1 MWNAVKWTMASLIV
15 ALAIT
20 LAGVVGY
27 AVNDGSDSA
36 AGPDGGGGSS
46 QVSEDYAILDEIT
59 EILKED
65 FVNPEAIDEAL
76 LQYGSV
82 QGLIEALGDPHTE
95 YISPEQYAGGIDII
109 SGAFEGIGATVDL
122 DPVTGQIIIVQPFR
136 DSPAELAGLNTGDA
150 ILAVDGEST
159 EGWSTRQAVSVIRG
173 PQGTPVTLTIRHAAT
188 GEVDDIEIIRQTIVI
203 PTVFSQDVLDENGD
217 PVSDLAYL
225 NIQQFTEQTVPDME
239 AELERIIDEG
249 YEGVILD
256 LRNNPGGGLDATV
269 RVADLFLDDGI
280 VLTQVER
287 DGTQTVYEAHDGG
300 PATQLPVVLLVNGFS
315 ASGSEVLAGA
325 LRDHGR
331 ATIIGEQTFGK
342 GSVNHIR
349 TLSNGGALYVT
360 IARWLTP
367 NGELIEGVGLA
378 PDVAVTLT
386 PEDAELGNDV
396 QLYAAIDV
404 LHDELA
410 TSLP

>member
-1 MWNAVKWTMASLIV
+1 MWNTVKWSMAALIV

-36 AGPDGGGGSS
+36 PGPDGGST

-65 FVNPEAIDEAL
+65 FVNPEAIDEDL
-76 LQYGSV
+76 LQYGSI
-82 QGLIEALGDPHTE
+82 QGLIDALGDPHTE
-95 YISPEQYAGGIDII
+95 YIPPEQYAGGIDII
-109 SGAFEGIGATVDL
+109 SGSFEGIGATVDL
-122 DPVTGQIIIVQPFR
+122 DPVTGEIVIVQPFR
-136 DSPAELAGLNTGDA
+136 GSPAEEAGLNPGDA

-159 EGWSTRQAVSVIRG
+159 EGWSTRQAVTVIRG
-173 PQGTPVTLTIRHAAT
+173 EQGTPVVLTVRHAAT
-188 GEVDDIEIIRQTIVI
+188 GEIEDVEIIRKTIVI
-203 PTVFSQDVLDENGD
+203 PTVFSQAVADENGET
-217 PVSDLAYL
+217 VEDLAYV
-225 NIQQFTEQTVPDME
+225 NIQQFTDQTVPDLE
-239 AELERIIDEG
+239 AELERIQDEG
-249 YEGVILD
+249 YEGVIID

-280 VLTQVER
+280 ILTQVER
-287 DGTQTVYEAHDGG
+287 DGSETVYEAHSGG
-300 PATQLPVVLLVNGFS
+300 PATELPVVLLVNSFS

-325 LRDHGR
+325 LRDHDR

-342 GSVNHIR
+342 GSVNHVR
-349 TLSNGGALYVT
+349 PLSNGGALYVT

-378 PDVAVTLT
+378 PDVAVVLT
-386 PEDAELGNDV
+386 PEDLEAGNDT
-396 QLYAAIDV
+396 QLYAAIDF
-404 LHDELA
+404 LHDEIA
-410 TSLP
+410 KSLP